1 MWVDHPLKSVGGFVP
16 VISLILILRVWR
28 SLGWEMDGS
37 WWGLVILAATIALV
51 HLRDVAILE
60 LVLSPSWSLFLPP
73 HSLVAVAYA
82 AGAALLF
89 GGTRLVWKARFPI
102 LLMWLV
108 NPVPTF
114 FSIHIDL
121 PLQQISSGI
130 ARSFAHLMGQR
141 LTPDQLY
148 LMFTPQFGMFIAPG
162 CNGIRGAVTMGLI
175 ALVAGY
181 LYQFKARVIA
191 LVVVGAV
198 LLGYLFNLVRLCS
211 LVLYYLV
218 ALHIPWLQ
226 SRATMG
232 DYIIGACLFFFAT
245 TLLFTLIQ
253 KLGPTGDLWPPALP
267 QEPARLDRV
276 RVPRSFYVRWAAF
289 AVLVLA
295 GSVSYAK
302 VLMQRH
308 QAPSDSQNAAVM
320 GEFPAQVGSFH
331 LARKW
336 NETLVTGPVVF
347 YWADYA
353 KDDGTV
359 VSVGLSPV
367 LGAHDTLLCHAARG
381 EDWAWHGNLPMAT
394 KTGEVGFSGSFFSEG
409 DLQYLEATTVCTG
422 DTCGQYS
429 SDRRHFGL
437 VYSRPDTNT
446 LLTASPTRP
455 MPVMLRTQTTDT
467 HLAADAARRKLTG
480 DLAEFV
486 AGSQLSEFTRPY
498 RVSPSF

>member
-1 MWVDHPLKSVGGFVP
+1 MWTDYPLKSVGGLVP
-16 VISLILILRVWR
+16 LVSLLLIVRVWR
-28 SLGWEMDGS
+28 SLDWEMDGS
-37 WWGLVILAATIALV
+37 WWGLVILVATIALV

-73 HSLVAVAYA
+73 HSVVAVAYA

-89 GGTRLVWKARFPI
+89 GGTRLLWKAKFPI

-121 PLQQISSGI
+121 PLQHISSGI
-130 ARSFAHLMGQR
+130 ARGFAHLLGQQ
-141 LTPDQLY
+141 LTPDQLF

-175 ALVAGY
+175 GLVAGY
-181 LYQFKARVIA
+181 LYQFKPRVIA
-191 LVVVGAV
+191 MVVAGAI

-267 QEPARLDRV
+267 KESSQPAVYAV
-276 RVPRSFYVRWAAF
+276 RRSFYLRWTAF
-289 AVLVLA
+289 ALLIVA

-302 VLMQRH
+302 VLWQRH
-308 QAPSDSQNAAVM
+308 GTPSTSLNPVVM

-331 LARKW
+331 LVRRW
-336 NETLVTGPVVF
+336 NETMVTGTLAF

-381 EDWAWHGNLPMAT
+381 EDWVWHGNLPMAT
-394 KTGEVGFSGSFFSEG
+394 RTGEVGFSGSFYSEG

-422 DTCGQYS
+422 NTCGQVS
-429 SDRRHFGL
+429 SDRQHFGL

-446 LLTASPTRP
+446 LLTASATRP
-455 MPVMLRTQTTDT
+455 MPVMLRTQTTNPQ
-467 HLAADAARRKLTG
+467 LAADAARRKLTG
-480 DLAEFV
+480 DLEEFV

-498 RVSPSF
+498 RVLPAF